1 MDSELAVG
9 TVAETTF
16 SDDFLN
22 QVIDNTKAIRRESD
36 RDRMK
41 TQLNNFLAEVTAGTV
56 TVSSDL
62 IGSIEQRISAIDEL
76 LSSQVS
82 LIIHAPEFQKK
93 ESSWRGLHK
102 LVQTS
107 VTENTQI
114 RVLQCTKQELIKDFK
129 SASDFDQSMLF
140 KCVYESEY
148 GTFGGTP
155 FSSFIGDFEFDNTP
169 QDINLLEQISHVA
182 AAAHAPFLSAIAPGM
197 LSMQD
202 FSELPRPRDL
212 AKLFETTDYAR
223 WRSFR
228 QNDDSRYIGLTLPRV
243 LGRMPYGSKTIPAET
258 FCFEEQI
265 NENESG
271 SDYLWMNSA
280 WELAGKI
287 VESFEEYG
295 WCASIRGVE
304 GGGLVQS
311 LPAYNYTSIS
321 GERTMQCPT
330 QVAISDRREKEL
342 SDLGFIPLVHC
353 KGTDYAAFFAV
364 QSANKPRLYN
374 SDQANANARL
384 SSQLPYIL
392 ATSRFAHY
400 LKSIVRDKVGSFM
413 SRSECEEYLQKWIMQ
428 YVVASD
434 NAGPET
440 KARFPLREAQIDVV
454 EVPGFPGTYRAIA
467 WLKPHFQLEGLSMSL
482 RLVADLPSAAGA

>member
-1 MDSELAVG
+1 MNSELVSNP
-9 TVAETTF
+9 VADSGF
-16 SDDFLN
+16 NDDYLN
-22 QVIDNTKAIRRESD
+22 QVIDNTQAIRRESD
-36 RDRMK
+36 RSHMK
-41 TQLNNFLAEVTAGTV
+41 SQLNYFLAEVLSGEMV
-56 TVSSDL
+56 ISSDL
-62 IGSIEQRISAIDEL
+62 IGSIEQRITAIDKL
-76 LSSQVS
+76 LSQQVS

-93 ESSWRGLHK
+93 EASWRGLYK
-102 LVQTS
+102 LVQS
-107 VTENTQI
+107 SMTENTQV
-114 RVLQCTKQELIKDFK
+114 RLLQCTKTDLIKDFK

-155 FSSFIGDFEFDNTP
+155 FSVFIGDFQFDNTT

-197 LSMQD
+197 LSMND

-212 AKLFETTDYAR
+212 AKLFDTTDYVR

-228 QNDDSRYIGLTLPRV
+228 QSDDSRYIGLTLPQV
-243 LGRMPYGSKTIPAET
+243 LGRVPYGAKTIPAET
-258 FCFEEQI
+258 FTFDEQI
-265 NENESG
+265 REDEAG
-271 SDYLWMNSA
+271 SDYLWINSA
-280 WELAGKI
+280 WELAGRI
-287 VESFEEYG
+287 IESFEAHG
-295 WCASIRGVE
+295 WCAAIRGVE
-304 GGGLVQS
+304 GGGLVKS
-311 LPAYNYTSIS
+311 IPAYNYVSVN
-321 GERTMQCPT
+321 GEHILQCPT

-342 SDLGFIPLVHC
+342 SDLGLIPLVHC

-364 QSANKPRLYN
+364 QSINKARRYN
-374 SDQANANARL
+374 SDQANANAHL

-392 ATSRFAHY
+392 VTSRFAHY

-413 SRSECEEYLQKWIMQ
+413 SRDACEEYLQKWIMQ

-440 KARFPLREAQIDVV
+440 KARYPLREARVEVI
-454 EVPGFPGTYRAIA
+454 EVPGLPGTYRAIA

-482 RLVADLPSAAGA
+482 RLVADLPSAAN

>member
-1 MDSELAVG
+1 MSNELAREPIGGSV
-9 TVAETTF
+9 F
-16 SDDFLN
+16 NDDYLN
-22 QVIDNTKAIRRESD
+22 QVIDNTQAIRRETD
-36 RDRMK
+36 RGRMK
-41 TQLNNFLAEVTAGTV
+41 LQVNQFLAEVVSGSMV
-56 TVSSDL
+56 ISSDL
-62 IGSIEQRISAIDEL
+62 IGSIEQRITAIDAL
-76 LSSQVS
+76 LSQQVS
-82 LIIHAPEFQKK
+82 LIIHAPEFQEK
-93 ESSWRGLHK
+93 ESSWIGLHK
-102 LVQTS
+102 LVQSS

-114 RVLQCTKQELIKDFK
+114 RLLQCTKQDLIKDFK
-129 SASDFDQSMLF
+129 SSSDFDQSMLF

-155 FSSFIGDFEFDNTP
+155 FSAFIGDFQFDNTP

-197 LSMQD
+197 LSMNS

-212 AKLFETTDYAR
+212 AKLFDTTDYAR

-243 LGRMPYGSKTIPAET
+243 LGRLPYGVKTIPAESFT
-258 FCFEEQI
+258 FEEQI
-265 NENESG
+265 CEDETG

-280 WELAGKI
+280 WELAGRI
-287 VESFEEYG
+287 IESFENYG

-304 GGGLVQS
+304 GGGIVKS
-311 LPAYNYTSIS
+311 LPAYNYVARN

-330 QVAISDRREKEL
+330 QIAISDRREKEL

-364 QSANKPRLYN
+364 QSINKPRRYN

-400 LKSIVRDKVGSFM
+400 MKSIVRDKVGSFM
-413 SRSECEEYLQKWIMQ
+413 SRAECEEYLQKWIMQ

-440 KARFPLREAQIDVV
+440 KARYPLREAKVEVV

-482 RLVADLPSAAGA
+482 RLVAELPSNVNA

>member
-1 MDSELAVG
+1 MSSQ
-9 TVAETTF
+9 TTLNSSANAAF
-16 SDDFLN
+16 SDDYLN
-22 QVIDNTKAIRRESD
+22 QVIDNTQAIRRESD
-36 RDRMK
+36 RGRMK
-41 TQLNNFLAEVTAGTV
+41 NQLNHFLAELLGGTV
-56 TVSSDL
+56 VVSSDL
-62 IGSIEQRISAIDEL
+62 IGSIEQRITELDAL
-76 LSSQVS
+76 LSQQVS
-82 LIIHAPEFQKK
+82 RIIHAPEFQKK
-93 ESSWRGLHK
+93 EASWRGLHK
-102 LVQTS
+102 LVQSS
-107 VTENTQI
+107 VTNNTQI
-114 RVLQCTKQELIKDFK
+114 RLLQCTKQDLIKDFK

-155 FSSFIGDFEFDNTP
+155 FSAFVGDFQFDNTP

-197 LSMQD
+197 LSMND
-202 FSELPRPRDL
+202 FSELPSPRDL
-212 AKLFETTDYAR
+212 AKLFDTTDYAR

-243 LGRMPYGSKTIPAET
+243 LGRIPYGARTIAAET
-258 FCFEEQI
+258 FAFEEHI
-265 NENESG
+265 AENQTG
-271 SDYLWMNSA
+271 SDYLWINAA
-280 WELAGKI
+280 WELAGRI
-287 VESFEEYG
+287 VESFEQYG

-304 GGGLVQS
+304 GGGLVKS
-311 LPAYNYTSIS
+311 LPAYNYVSRS
-321 GERTMQCPT
+321 GEHTMQCPT

-364 QSANKPRLYN
+364 QSINKPRLYN
-374 SDQANANARL
+374 SDQANANAHL

-413 SRSECEEYLQKWIMQ
+413 SRAECEIYLQNWIIQ

-434 NAGPET
+434 NAGPDT
-440 KARFPLREAQIDVV
+440 KARYPLREAKIEVV
-454 EVPGFPGTYRAIA
+454 EVPGCPGSYRAIA

-482 RLVADLPSAAGA
+482 RLVADLPSAVGA

>member
-1 MDSELAVG
+1 MSSEQVLNN
-9 TVAETTF
+9 VAESSI
-16 SDDFLN
+16 SDDYLN
-22 QVIDNTKAIRRESD
+22 QVIDNTQAIRRESD

-41 TQLNNFLAEVTAGTV
+41 SQLNHFLGEVLSGSV
-56 TVSSDL
+56 VISSDL
-62 IGSIEQRISAIDEL
+62 IGSIEQRITAIDEL
-76 LSSQVS
+76 LSQQVS

-102 LVQTS
+102 LVQSS
-107 VTENTQI
+107 VTDNTQI
-114 RVLQCTKQELIKDFK
+114 RLLQCTKQDLTKDFK
-129 SASDFDQSMLF
+129 SSSDFDQSMLF

-155 FSSFIGDFEFDNTP
+155 FSAFVGDFHFDNTP

-197 LSMQD
+197 LSMND
-202 FSELPRPRDL
+202 FSELPRPCDL
-212 AKLFETTDYAR
+212 AKLFDTTDYTR

-228 QNDDSRYIGLTLPRV
+228 LNEDSRYIGLTLPRV
-243 LGRMPYGSKTIPAET
+243 LGRVPYGSKTIPAET
-258 FCFEEQI
+258 FTFEEQI
-265 NENESG
+265 RENETG
-271 SDYLWMNSA
+271 CDYLWMNSA
-280 WELAGKI
+280 WELAGRI
-287 VESFEEYG
+287 IESFEEYG

-304 GGGLVQS
+304 GGGLVKS
-311 LPAYNYTSIS
+311 LPAYNYISGS

-364 QSANKPRLYN
+364 QSINKARLYN

-413 SRSECEEYLQKWIMQ
+413 SRAECEEYLQKWIMQ

-440 KARFPLREAQIDVV
+440 KARYPLREAKVEVV
-454 EVPGFPGTYRAIA
+454 EVPGLPGTYRAIA

-482 RLVADLPSAAGA
+482 RLVADLPSAVNA

>member
-1 MDSELAVG
+1 MSAEQILNVAAGSALSEDYL
-9 TVAETTF
+9 
-16 SDDFLN
+16 DKI
-22 QVIDNTKAIRRESD
+22 IDNTQAIRRESD
-36 RDRMK
+36 RGRMK
-41 TQLNNFLAEVTAGTV
+41 SQLNNFLAEVVSGAV
-56 TVSSDL
+56 VVSSDL
-62 IGSIEQRISAIDEL
+62 IGSIEDRITAIDEL
-76 LSSQVS
+76 LSSQIS
-82 LIIHAPEFQKK
+82 LIMHAPEFQRK

-102 LVQTS
+102 LVESS
-107 VTENTQI
+107 VTENTQV
-114 RVLQCTKQELIKDFK
+114 RLLQCTKQDLMKDFK

-148 GTFGGTP
+148 GTFGGVP
-155 FSSFIGDFEFDNTP
+155 FSAFVGDFQFDNTP
-169 QDINLLEQISHVA
+169 QDIELLEQISHVA

-197 LSMQD
+197 LSMND
-202 FSELPRPRDL
+202 FSDMPRPRDL
-212 AKLFETTDYAR
+212 AKMFDTTDYAR

-228 QNDDSRYIGLTLPRV
+228 QTDDSRYIGLTLPAV
-243 LGRMPYGSKTIPAET
+243 LGRMPYGAKTVPVET
-258 FCFEEQI
+258 FGFEEQI
-265 NENESG
+265 LENEVG
-271 SDYLWMNSA
+271 SDYLWINSA
-280 WELAGKI
+280 YELAGRI
-287 VESFEEYG
+287 VDSFEEYG

-304 GGGLVQS
+304 GGGLVNA
-311 LPAYNYTSIS
+311 LPTYHYVSES
-321 GERTMQCPT
+321 GERVMQCPT

-364 QSANKPRLYN
+364 QSVNKPRLYN

-384 SSQLPYIL
+384 SSQLQYIL

-440 KARFPLREAQIDVV
+440 KARYPLREASVEVV
-454 EVPGFPGTYRAIA
+454 EVPGLPGTFRAIA
-467 WLKPHFQLEGLSMSL
+467 YLKPHFQLEGLSMSL
-482 RLVADLPSAAGA
+482 RLVADLPAAANT